1 MSLCKD
7 GKNCFYDETRENGL
21 SETGLHFIA
30 GIIKHIKG
38 ITALCNPLV
47 NSYKRLVPGYEA
59 PCHIAWTRSNRSAL
73 IRVPATRGASTRVEL
88 RSPDP
93 ACNPY
98 LVFATLL
105 AAGLEGIREKLPAP
119 EALAGNIFELSEE
132 ERQKQGVE
140 NLPSNLWE
148 AVQELK
154 KDDFLHRV
162 LGDHIFR
169 KYVEAKEQE
178 WKRFAEDVSSWE
190 IREYLNK
197 F

>member
-1 MSLCKD
+1 M
-7 GKNCFYDETRENGL
+7 
-21 SETGLHFIA
+21 
-30 GIIKHIKG
+30 
-38 ITALCNPLV
+38 
-47 NSYKRLVPGYEA
+47 
-59 PCHIAWTRSNRSAL
+59 
-73 IRVPATRGASTRVEL
+73 EL

-119 EALAGNIFELSEE
+119 QALAGNIFELSEE
-132 ERQKQGVE
+132 ERQSQGVE
-140 NLPSNLWE
+140 NLPANLWE

-154 KDDFLHRV
+154 KDEFLHRV
-162 LGDHIFR
+162 LGDHVFR